1 MGNPQKPDNYMVWA
15 ILSTLFCCLPLG
27 IASIL
32 SASKVNQLYRAGNYQ
47 EAQKSSDMAKKLAI
61 ISAVVGLVVN
71 AIYIFFVMSG
81 GE

>member
-1 MGNPQKPDNYMVWA
+1 MENPQKPDNYMVWA

-32 SASKVNQLYRAGNYQ
+32 SASKVNQLYRAGNYH

-61 ISAVVGLVVN
+61 ISAVLGLVVN
-71 AIYIFFVMSG
+71 AIYFFFVILG

>member
-1 MGNPQKPDNYMVWA
+1 MENPQKPDNYMVWA

-61 ISAVVGLVVN
+61 ISAVLGLVVN
-71 AIYIFFVMSG
+71 AIYFFFVILG